1 MISTNSDIF
10 KTKTFQLKRDYTFKD
25 CPKLTEMVK
34 KTLLTPVFLDDN
46 VSFPEFVL
54 S

>member
-34 KTLLTPVFLDDN
+34 KNPINSGVF
-46 VSFPEFVL
+46 
-54 S
+54 

>member
-34 KTLLTPVFLDDN
+34 KPINSGVFLDDN